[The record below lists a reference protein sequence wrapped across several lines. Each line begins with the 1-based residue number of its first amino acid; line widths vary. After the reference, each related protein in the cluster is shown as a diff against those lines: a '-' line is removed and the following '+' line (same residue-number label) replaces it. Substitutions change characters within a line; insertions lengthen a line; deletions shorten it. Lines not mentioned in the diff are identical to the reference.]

1 MTIDLDLAPLRG
13 KKLLAAVSGG
23 ADSMCLLTL
32 LTEAGLDVTAAHF
45 EHGIRGEESLRD
57 AAFVEDYC
65 RRHGIPCVVEH
76 GDVPA
81 FAGEQ
86 GMSLEQA
93 ARQLRYAFLERC
105 AGEIGAELIL
115 TAHNLDDSA
124 ETLLFNLAR
133 GAGAAGLRGIPARRE
148 RILRPLLGVSR
159 AQIEA
164 YLLERGIP
172 HVEDSSNREDR
183 FARNL
188 IRHQVMPVMRELN
201 PRFSEAA
208 ARAAALTARDE
219 EFLQSL
225 AGDFLRREG
234 QGDSLPLSALRALH
248 PALASRVIRARVPGL
263 SAGHTEAALAF
274 LREDGPAAL
283 DLPGVRLQ
291 REQGRLFFGTRVF
304 SPLPVRSLADGAEL
318 PLPEAGL
325 SLRVELTVYRGEIH
339 DLFKTSFL
347 KYEMIHPDLLCTGR
361 RPGDR
366 IRPLGRGCAKSFKA
380 LFQEAGIE
388 IGRRDSIPVIRDSD
402 GPLLLYGLALDERA
416 RPLPGDKV
424 WKLTFTEG

>member
-105 AGEIGAELIL
+105 AGEIGAEFIL

-188 IRHQVMPVMRELN
+188 IRHQVMPVLRELN

-274 LREDGPAAL
+274 LTEDGPAAL

-318 PLPEAGL
+318 ALPEAGL
-325 SLRVELTVYRGEIH
+325 SLRVEVTVYRGEIH

-388 IGRRDSIPVIRDSD
+388 IGRRDSIPVIRDSG

>member
-65 RRHGIPCVVEH
+65 RRHGIPCVVGH

-81 FAGEQ
+81 CAEEQ
-86 GMSLEQA
+86 GMGLEQA

-105 AGEIGAELIL
+105 ADMIGAELIL

-164 YLLERGIP
+164 YLAERGIP

-188 IRHQVMPVMRELN
+188 IRHQVMPALREIN

-208 ARAAALTARDE
+208 ARAAALAARDE

-274 LREDGPAAL
+274 LTEDGPAAL

-318 PLPEAGL
+318 ALPEAGL

-388 IGRRDSIPVIRDSD
+388 IGRRDSIPVIRDSG

>member
-57 AAFVEDYC
+57 LRFVETWC
-65 RRHGIPCVVEH
+65 RERGIPCLTGH

-105 AGEIGAELIL
+105 ADMIGAELIL

-188 IRHQVMPVMRELN
+188 IRHQVMPALREIN

-225 AGDFLRREG
+225 AGDFLRGEG

-248 PALASRVIRARVPGL
+248 PALASRVIRARVSGL

-274 LREDGPAAL
+274 LREDGPATL

-291 REQGRLFFGTRVF
+291 REQGRLFFGARVF

-388 IGRRDSIPVIRDSD
+388 IGRRDSIPVIRDSG